1 MTGFL
6 LSLLFLAISLGTVII
21 RKTYYQLPLKEL
33 KRKAERHDTLA
44 SKIYPAVAYGT
55 SLRVLLWIVIGFSG
69 AAGFVLLARAASPL
83 FSIFVVAV
91 LLFAAFSWL
100 PATRVSAVATKLT
113 LAVTPSIVWVLNYV
127 HPLIS
132 RGDAKVRKRY
142 AAHPHTGLF
151 ERGDVLELIQQQ
163 QRQADNRLSDEE
175 LSIVEHALSFGDY
188 KVSDIFIPRA
198 GIKTIKASETVGPI
212 LIDEMHQSG
221 QSFILVMDKPKGMI
235 VGSLPIHKLGI
246 HSEGL
251 VSDHMN
257 AVVYYL
263 HEDDSLRSALHAFFV
278 TNCPL
283 FVVINSFEE
292 YVGIITVESIT
303 KQLLGHIP
311 GDDFEQYTD
320 VTAVAARHNSGAL
333 TVDHQSAR
341 SAGNDSDV

>member
-6 LSLLFLAISLGTVII
+6 LSILCLTISLGTVII

-33 KRKAERHDTLA
+33 KRKAERHEKFA

-55 SLRVLLWIVIGFSG
+55 SLRVLLWTVIGFSG

-100 PATRVSAVATKLT
+100 PATRVSVLGAKATLV
-113 LAVTPSIVWVLNYV
+113 VTPSIVWVLNYI
-127 HPLIS
+127 HPLVS

-142 AAHPHTGLF
+142 SGQPHTGLF

-175 LSIVEHALSFGDY
+175 LSIVQHALSFGDY
-188 KVSDIFIPRA
+188 SVRDITTPRA
-198 GIKTIKASETVGPI
+198 DIKTIKASEMVGPI
-212 LIDEMHQSG
+212 LIDELHQSG
-221 QSFILVMDKPKGMI
+221 QSFVLVMDKPKGMI

-246 HSEGL
+246 HSEGS

-263 HEDDSLRSALHAFFV
+263 HEDDSLRAALHAFFV

-283 FVVINSFEE
+283 FVVVNSFEE

-320 VTAVAARHNSGAL
+320 VVAVAARHSNNDL
-333 TVDHQSAR
+333 T
-341 SAGNDSDV
+341 DSDGSSLNATDESD